1 MKYITTSFLLIFA
14 LSLYAQ
20 QYTPVPEKVSG
31 INKSTFSLNGKW
43 QFNTAP
49 EKDFWKSGT
58 TNDWKEIEVPGE
70 WVMQGFNVEPRE
82 RAAYVRKFNMPAN
95 WNNKNIIL
103 RCDAIYSDAI
113 IWINGEKVGS
123 HLGGFNAFE
132 FNITSL
138 IKSGENTISIGVM
151 SESFNDTLASATQ
164 YAAHQLGGI
173 TRKIYL
179 FAIPEAHISG
189 LDITTHFDDEYK
201 DAELRIKFRI
211 KNNSTSNLTGTKL
224 HITLT
229 SPSGKPVQLENN
241 EIELPEIISAKEI
254 EKEIVFE
261 VQSPEQWDAE
271 HPNLYTLTV
280 ELENGKEK
288 EIVTQKVGFRQIEVI
303 GSQVFLNG
311 KPIKLRGANRH
322 EVHPLRGRSLTDELW
337 KKDAELFKKANC
349 NYIRTSHY
357 PPAEEFIAYCD
368 SIGLFVELEAPFCWV
383 GHAANIK
390 FKDKDSLEDTLGNIF
405 KSTLIETIEF
415 YRNHPSI
422 IIWSMANESAW
433 TDQWSEIKDYI
444 NVLDPS
450 RPKAF
455 HDQSWGTWNNYASTT
470 AIANIHYP
478 GPDGPAYVKKYQ
490 RPILFG
496 EYTHLNTYNRKE
508 IATDPGVRDAWGR
521 GFETM
526 WDNMYY
532 STGCLGG
539 AIWSGVDD
547 VFYLPEGKAVGYGE
561 WGPIDGWRR
570 EKPEYWHLK
579 KTYSPVKIYNKN
591 IKLPEMDEPIILQI
605 ENRYDFTNLNE
616 CSIEWTIGDERGE
629 LKPDIEPRNFGFAK
643 LLPEN
648 KNLEGKMLNLK
659 VYDSYNNLVD
669 EYNISIGENKTP
681 VNPYKCIDFDKF
693 SLKKG
698 KRQIVVSNENFKWI
712 FNAESGMIE
721 KAVIGE
727 NEVLTGGCTLM
738 LLPLTTG
745 PCKTEHSL
753 EVSVLNDLCTMW
765 KADSVDAKES
775 EEGIVVHVKGSYQ
788 EAEGSVIYLFKAN
801 GEIVIDYQ
809 FKAKIEI
816 DPRQI
821 GLVYTCNRVYETL
834 NWERKGQWTAYP
846 ENHIGRTKGEAKLFE
861 EGKYEF
867 KFGKQPE
874 WDWRFD
880 SNFLG
885 TNDFRSTK
893 DYIYWASLTS
903 NTGNGLVVLSD
914 GDDSFRA
921 FADKS
926 NISFMVAGFVTG
938 GSDMF
943 YAAHLKNERK
953 KLNVGDEFKGSF
965 KMKFVKKKL

>member
-1 MKYITTSFLLIFA
+1 MKYIAPSFLLIFS
-14 LSLYAQ
+14 LSLHAQ
-20 QYTPVPEKVSG
+20 HYTPVPEKVSG
-31 INKSTFSLNGKW
+31 IDKTTISLNGKW
-43 QFNTAP
+43 LFNPAP
-49 EKDFWKSGT
+49 EKEFWKSDK

-82 RAAYVRKFNMPAN
+82 RAAYVRKFNIPDS
-95 WNNKNIIL
+95 WSDKNIIL

-113 IWINGEKVGS
+113 IWVNGEKAGK
-123 HLGGFNAFE
+123 HLGGFTAFE

-138 IKSGENTISIGVM
+138 IKSGENIISIGVM

-179 FAIPEAHISG
+179 FAVPEVHLSDLIVN
-189 LDITTHFDDEYK
+189 TCFDDEFQN
-201 DAELRIKFRI
+201 AELSVRYKIQG
-211 KNNSTSNLTGTKL
+211 NSGRRSTDAKVYFSL
-224 HITLT
+224 I
-229 SPSGKPVQLENN
+229 SPSGQAELLGENN
-241 EIELPEIISAKEI
+241 ILISEDELEM
-254 EKEIVFE
+254 VFN
-261 VQSPEQWDAE
+261 VQHPKKWDAE
-271 HPNLYTLTV
+271 HPHLYTLQI

-288 EIVTQKVGFRQIEVI
+288 ELVTQRVGFRQIEVI

-311 KPIKLRGANRH
+311 KPIKLHGANRH
-322 EVHPLRGRSLTDELW
+322 EVHPLRGRSLTDEIW
-337 KKDAELFKKANC
+337 KKDAALFKKANC

-390 FKDKDSLEDTLGNIF
+390 FKSKDSLSDTLGIIF
-405 KSTLIETIEF
+405 KSTLTETIEF
-415 YRNHPSI
+415 YQNHPSI

-455 HDQSWGTWNNYASTT
+455 HDQAWGTWNNYASTT

-478 GPDGPAYVKKYQ
+478 GPDGPAHVKKYQ

-496 EYTHLNTYNRKE
+496 EYTHLNTYNRRE

-579 KTYSPVKIYNKN
+579 KTYSPVKIYNKE
-591 IKLPEMDEPIILQI
+591 IKAPEKGESMLLQI

-616 CSIEWTIGDERGE
+616 CSIEWTIGDEKGV
-629 LKPDIEPRNFGFAK
+629 LKPDIEARNFGFAK

-648 KNLEGKMLNLK
+648 ENLEGKMLNLK
-659 VYDSYNNLVD
+659 VYDPYNNLVD
-669 EYNISIGENKTP
+669 EYNISIGKNKIP
-681 VNPYKCIDFDKF
+681 VYPYKCIDFDNL

-698 KRQIVVSNENFKWI
+698 EKQIVISNKTLEWI
-712 FNAESGMIE
+712 F
-721 KAVIGE
+721 
-727 NEVLTGGCTLM
+727 
-738 LLPLTTG
+738 
-745 PCKTEHSL
+745 
-753 EVSVLNDLCTMW
+753 
-765 KADSVDAKES
+765 DA
-775 EEGIVVHVKGSYQ
+775 
-788 EAEGSVIYLFKAN
+788 
-801 GEIVIDYQ
+801 
-809 FKAKIEI
+809 
-816 DPRQI
+816 
-821 GLVYTCNRVYETL
+821 
-834 NWERKGQWTAYP
+834 
-846 ENHIGRTKGEAKLFE
+846 
-861 EGKYEF
+861 
-867 KFGKQPE
+867 
-874 WDWRFD
+874 
-880 SNFLG
+880 
-885 TNDFRSTK
+885 
-893 DYIYWASLTS
+893 
-903 NTGNGLVVLSD
+903 
-914 GDDSFRA
+914 
-921 FADKS
+921 
-926 NISFMVAGFVTG
+926 
-938 GSDMF
+938 
-943 YAAHLKNERK
+943 
-953 KLNVGDEFKGSF
+953 
-965 KMKFVKKKL
+965 